1 MPYLIPVGS
10 FWEMRFSSA
19 CSYRFHH
26 RNLEEIKIL
35 LWESGLP
42 VAWIYETGRQI
53 SRIMERAL
61 TYRWSTTVYNRP
73 GFKPIKFIYGE

>member
-1 MPYLIPVGS
+1 VIIQVGN

-19 CSYRFHH
+19 CGYRFHN

-53 SRIMERAL
+53 SRIMERVL
-61 TYRWSTTVYNRP
+61 TYRWSTANQVILESKASAL
-73 GFKPIKFIYGE
+73 GKCQS